1 MTVLL
6 MLIAQLG
13 LVAYLVTTGYF
24 TAAMLISLAGA
35 FSLPRVFRVYRNP
48 RPTEAPPELPKGVW
62 PLYFVAVTFWYN
74 RRFGAFFLVALALDI
89 VISRMT

>member
-1 MTVLL
+1 VLL

-24 TAAMLISLAGA
+24 TAAMLVSLGGA
-35 FSLPRVFRVYRNP
+35 FSLPRVWRVYKNP
-48 RPTEAPPELPKGVW
+48 RPSEEPAELPKGVW

-74 RRFGAFFLVALALDI
+74 RRFGALFLVGLVGDI
-89 VISRMT
+89 VISRFF